1 MYNNKLQKC
10 GWFFFNDFLHYFMMM
25 MNNKINK
32 LYLSLSLSEQINQQI
47 KINKSFYFFFMTT
60 VINMFRLY
68 IF

>member
-47 KINKSFYFFFMTT
+47 KTNKSFYFF
-60 VINMFRLY
+60 L
-68 IF
+68 